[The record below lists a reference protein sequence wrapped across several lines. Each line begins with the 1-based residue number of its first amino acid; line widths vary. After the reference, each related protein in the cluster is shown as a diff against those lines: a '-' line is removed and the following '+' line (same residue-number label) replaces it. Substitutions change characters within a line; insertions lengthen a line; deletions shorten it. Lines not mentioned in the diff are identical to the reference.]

1 MKPMVR
7 LPARFPALWF
17 AATLCGSA
25 ALAGLALWVYAHARR
40 PFDYMVVGTFGA
52 TAILALVFVLLVRR
66 KML

>member
-1 MKPMVR
+1 MVR
-7 LPARFPALWF
+7 IPASIPALWF

-25 ALAGLALWVYAHARR
+25 ALAGIALWVYSHAQR

-52 TAILALVFVLLVRR
+52 TAILALAFVALVRR

>member
-7 LPARFPALWF
+7 LPARFPVLWF
-17 AATLCGSA
+17 AATLFGSA

-52 TAILALVFVLLVRR
+52 TAILALLFIVLARR
-66 KML
+66 RML